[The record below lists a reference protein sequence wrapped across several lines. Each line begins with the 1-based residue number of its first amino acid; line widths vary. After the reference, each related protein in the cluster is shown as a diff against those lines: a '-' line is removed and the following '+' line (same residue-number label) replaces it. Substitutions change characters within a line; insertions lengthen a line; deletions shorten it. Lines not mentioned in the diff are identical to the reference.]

1 MQTLHLKVDPNKPN
15 PKIIEIAATL
25 IREGETVAFPTETVY
40 GVGTNGLDEKA
51 VQRVFAAK
59 GRRMNNPLLMHVMS
73 WDQASS
79 LVDRIADEVILLV
92 KKFWPGPLTLV
103 AFSNDRVPKLVTA
116 GLPTVG
122 LRMPDHR
129 VALDL
134 IKAAGV
140 PVAATSANL
149 SGRPSPT
156 SAEHVKNDLN
166 GKIAGI
172 VNAGTTGWGIE
183 STILDVTRRPFAILR
198 PGAVSRERLEEAVP
212 GLIKAAPPRP
222 RRSILN
228 KTPHYRPNAKVIP
241 VKTGGPLVE
250 LAQAAV
256 AKGMRVGIVA
266 VTQQILPAH
275 LDLAVQVNGGSAEY
289 GRRLFEIFRMADKRK
304 IDCLYMELPEETG
317 LGVAVA
323 DRIYEAAS
331 GR

>member
-15 PKIIEIAATL
+15 PRIIEIAATL

-40 GVGTNGLDEKA
+40 GVGSNGLDEKA

-59 GRRMNNPLLMHVMS
+59 GRSMKNPLLMHVMS
-73 WDQASS
+73 WDQASA
-79 LVDRIADEVILLV
+79 LVDNIADEVLWLV

-103 AFSNDRVPKLVTA
+103 AASNDSVPKLVTA

-166 GKIAGI
+166 GRIAGI

-183 STILDVTRRPFAILR
+183 STILDVTRKPFTILR
-198 PGAVSRERLEEAVP
+198 PGAVSRERLEEVVP
-212 GLIKAAPPRP
+212 GLIKAASPKP
-222 RRSILN
+222 RRGI
-228 KTPHYRPNAKVIP
+228 KARTPHYRPNARIIP
-241 VKTGGPLVE
+241 VKTGEPMLDLV
-250 LAQAAV
+250 QAEV
-256 AKGMRVGIVA
+256 SRGMRVGIVA
-266 VTQQILPAH
+266 VTKQQMPAY
-275 LDLAVQVNGGSAEY
+275 LDFAVLINGGSAEY
-289 GRRLFEIFRMADKRK
+289 GRRLFEIFRTADLRG
-304 IDCLYMELPEETG
+304 IDCLFMELPEETG

-323 DRIYEAAS
+323 DRIYEAARS
-331 GR
+331 